1 MLSRSFVASYA
12 VVLRPPHAA
21 RTFGMALV
29 GRFSYGVVFLA
40 YGAFRWRAS
49 GRTRLVALASG
60 IGLSVALA
68 GQSPASTSS

>member
-21 RTFGMALV
+21 RTFGMTLV
-29 GRFSYGVVFLA
+29 GRSSYGVVFLA

-49 GRTRLVALASG
+49 AKPGWSHSRRALAC
-60 IGLSVALA
+60 L
-68 GQSPASTSS
+68 